1 MRSELGVSLAY
12 GLMRSLGQSIVTGEF
27 DRTGFPTE
35 AVLCQRFGASRTVM
49 REAVKM
55 LSAKG
60 LVTSRQRQGTRVE
73 PVENW
78 NLLDPDVLRW
88 LMERPFSNKIFLEF
102 TQMRL
107 AIEPTA
113 AALAAEVQDK
123 LSIAA
128 IREGLEAMI
137 ALAGDQEAAL
147 QADIDFHVS
156 ILKASGNPFFWRLKP
171 LITNALRLSI
181 TLTNKIAGHT
191 ASIAAH
197 EAILVA
203 IEKGDAAAAE
213 QASEAILRESLN
225 LIEASEAAVEARK
238 AQQA

>member
-12 GLMRSLGQSIVTGEF
+12 GLLASLGQSIVRGEF
-27 DRTGFPTE
+27 QTTGFPTE
-35 AVLCQRFGASRTVM
+35 AELCVRYGASRTVM

-60 LVTSRQRQGTRVE
+60 LLSSRQRQGTRVE

-123 LSIAA
+123 VAIAA

-137 ALAGDQEAAL
+137 ATVGDQDAAL

-156 ILKASGNPFFWRLKP
+156 ILKASGNPFFMRLKP
-171 LITNALRLSI
+171 LINNALRLSI
-181 TLTNKIAGHT
+181 QLTNKISGHT

-203 IEKGDAAAAE
+203 IEKGDAVAAE
-213 QASEAILRESLN
+213 KASEAILHESLN
-225 LIEASEAAVEARK
+225 LIEAAEAATAD
-238 AQQA
+238 A

>member
-27 DRTGFPTE
+27 ETVGFPTE
-35 AVLCQRFGASRTVM
+35 AELCTKFGASRTVM

-60 LVTSRQRQGTRVE
+60 LVSSRQRQGTRVE

-113 AALAAEVQDK
+113 AALAAQVQDK
-123 LSIAA
+123 LAIAA

-137 ALAGDQEAAL
+137 ATAGDQDAAL
-147 QADIDFHVS
+147 QADIDFHVA

-171 LITNALRLSI
+171 LINNALRLSI
-181 TLTNKIAGHT
+181 ELTNKISGHT
-191 ASIAAH
+191 ADIASH

-203 IEKGDAAAAE
+203 IEKGDAVAAE
-213 QASEAILRESLN
+213 QASESILKESLK
-225 LIEASEAAVEARK
+225 LIETTEALK
-238 AQQA
+238 N

>member
-12 GLMRSLGQSIVTGEF
+12 GLLGSLGQSIVTGEF
-27 DRTGFPTE
+27 EDSTFPTE
-35 AVLCQRFGASRTVM
+35 AELCVRYGASRTVM

-55 LSAKG
+55 LSTKG
-60 LVTSRQRQGTRVE
+60 LLSSRQRQGTRVE

-102 TQMRL
+102 TQMRM

-113 AALAAEVQDK
+113 AALAASVQDK
-123 LSIAA
+123 IAISQ
-128 IREGLEAMI
+128 IREGLNGMI
-137 ALAGDQEAAL
+137 ANGGDPERSL
-147 QADIDFHVS
+147 QADIDFHVA

-181 TLTNKIAGHT
+181 TLTNQISGHT

-203 IEKGDAAAAE
+203 IENGEAAGAE
-213 QASEAILRESLN
+213 RASEAILRESLK
-225 LIEASEAAVEARK
+225 LIEMAEAARSAR
-238 AQQA
+238 Q

>member
-1 MRSELGVSLAY
+1 MRSEHGVSLAY
-12 GLMRSLGQSIVTGEF
+12 GLLKTLGQSIVTGEF
-27 DRTGFPTE
+27 ENTGFPTE
-35 AVLCQRFGASRTVM
+35 AELCVRYGASRTVM

-60 LVTSRQRQGTRVE
+60 LLSSRQRQGTRVE

-88 LMERPFSNKIFLEF
+88 LMERPYSNKIFLEF

-123 LSIAA
+123 RAIAG
-128 IREGLEAMI
+128 IRAGLQAMI
-137 ALAGDQEAAL
+137 RDAADQDKALT
-147 QADIDFHVS
+147 ADIDFHVA
-156 ILKASGNPFFWRLKP
+156 ILNASGNPFFWRLKP
-171 LITNALRLSI
+171 LITNALTLSI
-181 TLTNKIAGHT
+181 QLTNKIAGHT
-191 ASIAAH
+191 ANIASH

-203 IEKGDAAAAE
+203 IEAGDAVAAKA
-213 QASEAILRESLN
+213 ASEVILRESLTF
-225 LIEASEAAVEARK
+225 IEASKAV
-238 AQQA
+238 

>member
-12 GLMRSLGQSIVTGEF
+12 GLLASLGQSIVRGEF
-27 DRTGFPTE
+27 ERTGFPTE
-35 AVLCQRFGASRTVM
+35 AELCVRYGASRTVM

-60 LVTSRQRQGTRVE
+60 MLASRQRQGTRVE
-73 PVENW
+73 PMENW

-123 LSIAA
+123 LAIAA

-137 ALAGDQEAAL
+137 ATAGDQENGL
-147 QADIDFHVS
+147 QADIDFHVA
-156 ILKASGNPFFWRLKP
+156 ILNASGNPFFRRLKP
-171 LITNALRLSI
+171 LINNALRLSI
-181 TLTNKIAGHT
+181 QLTNKISGHT

-197 EAILVA
+197 EAILIA

-213 QASEAILRESLN
+213 QASEAILLESLN
-225 LIEASEAAVEARK
+225 LIEAAEAATA
-238 AQQA
+238 

>member
-12 GLMRSLGQSIVTGEF
+12 GLLASLGQSIVRGEF
-27 DRTGFPTE
+27 ETTGFPTE
-35 AVLCQRFGASRTVM
+35 AELCIRFGASRTVM

-60 LVTSRQRQGTRVE
+60 LLSSRQRQGTRVE

-123 LSIAA
+123 VAIAA
-128 IREGLEAMI
+128 IRECLEAMI
-137 ALAGDQEAAL
+137 TTAGDQDAAL

-156 ILKASGNPFFWRLKP
+156 ILKASGNPFFMRLKP
-171 LITNALRLSI
+171 LINNALRLSI
-181 TLTNKIAGHT
+181 QLTNKISGHT

-197 EAILVA
+197 EAILIA
-203 IEKGDAAAAE
+203 IENGDAAEAE
-213 QASEAILRESLN
+213 KASESILQESLK
-225 LIEASEAAVEARK
+225 LIEAAEAATA
-238 AQQA
+238 AA

>member
-27 DRTGFPTE
+27 ETVGFPTE
-35 AVLCQRFGASRTVM
+35 AELCTKFGASRTVM

-60 LVTSRQRQGTRVE
+60 LVSSRQRQGTRVE

-113 AALAAEVQDK
+113 AALAAQVQDK
-123 LSIAA
+123 LAIAA

-137 ALAGDQEAAL
+137 ATAGDQDAAL
-147 QADIDFHVS
+147 QADIDFHVA

-171 LITNALRLSI
+171 LINNALRLSI
-181 TLTNKIAGHT
+181 ELTNKISGHT
-191 ASIAAH
+191 ADIASH

-203 IEKGDAAAAE
+203 IEKGDAVAAE
-213 QASEAILRESLN
+213 QASESILKESLK
-225 LIEASEAAVEARK
+225 LIETIAALK
-238 AQQA
+238 N

>member
-27 DRTGFPTE
+27 DSKGFPTE
-35 AVLCQRFGASRTVM
+35 AELCNQFGASRTVM

-60 LVTSRQRQGTRVE
+60 LVSSRQRQGTRVE

-113 AALAAEVQDK
+113 AALAAQVQDK
-123 LSIAA
+123 LAIAA

-137 ALAGDQEAAL
+137 STTGDQDAAL
-147 QADIDFHVS
+147 QADIDFHVA

-171 LITNALRLSI
+171 LINNALRLSI
-181 TLTNKIAGHT
+181 QLTNKISGHT
-191 ASIAAH
+191 ADIASH

-203 IEKGDAAAAE
+203 IEKGDAVAAE
-213 QASEAILRESLN
+213 QASESILRESLK
-225 LIEASEAAVEARK
+225 LIETTPATQNA
-238 AQQA
+238 

>member
-1 MRSELGVSLAY
+1 MRSELGASLAY
-12 GLMRSLGQSIVTGEF
+12 GLLASLGQSIVTGEF
-27 DRTGFPTE
+27 EASGFPTE
-35 AVLCQRFGASRTVM
+35 AELCLRFGASRTVT

-60 LVTSRQRQGTRVE
+60 LISSRQRQGTRVE

-88 LMERPFSNKIFLEF
+88 LMERPYSNKIFLEF

-113 AALAAEVQDK
+113 AALAAELQNK
-123 LSIAA
+123 AA
-128 IREGLEAMI
+128 IGAIRQGFAAMTKYSGGI
-137 ALAGDQEAAL
+137 SPEDQALAL
-147 QADIDFHVS
+147 QADIDFHVA

-171 LITNALRLSI
+171 LITTALNLSI
-181 TLTNKIAGHT
+181 QLTNKIAGHT
-191 ASIAAH
+191 ADLASH

-203 IEKGDAAAAE
+203 IENGDIKAAKK
-213 QASEAILRESLN
+213 ASESILMESLKF
-225 LIEASEAAVEARK
+225 IEAADAL
-238 AQQA
+238 

>member
-12 GLMRSLGQSIVTGEF
+12 GLLASLGQSIVTGEF
-27 DRTGFPTE
+27 EKTGFPTE
-35 AVLCQRFGASRTVM
+35 AELCTKFGASRTVM

-60 LVTSRQRQGTRVE
+60 LISSRQRQGTRVE

-88 LMERPFSNKIFLEF
+88 LMERPYSNKIFLEF

-113 AALAAEVQDK
+113 AFLAAELQDK
-123 LSIAA
+123 LAIAG
-128 IREGLEAMI
+128 IREGFEAMVLHGG
-137 ALAGDQEAAL
+137 ATVGGGDKDLAL
-147 QADIDFHVS
+147 QADIDFHVA

-171 LITNALRLSI
+171 LITNALNLSI
-181 TLTNKIAGHT
+181 QLTNKIAGHMADL
-191 ASIAAH
+191 ASH

-203 IEKGDAAAAE
+203 IEKGDATAAKN
-213 QASEAILRESLN
+213 ASEAILLESLTF
-225 LIEASEAAVEARK
+225 IETAKAV
-238 AQQA
+238 

>member
-12 GLMRSLGQSIVTGEF
+12 GLLGSLGQSIVTGEF
-27 DRTGFPTE
+27 EDSSFPTE
-35 AVLCQRFGASRTVM
+35 AELCVRYGASRTVM

-55 LSAKG
+55 LSTKG
-60 LVTSRQRQGTRVE
+60 LLSSRQRQGTRVE

-102 TQMRL
+102 TQMRM

-123 LSIAA
+123 AAIAA
-128 IREGLEAMI
+128 IREGLNGMI
-137 ALAGDQEAAL
+137 ANGGDPEKSL
-147 QADIDFHVS
+147 QADIDFHVA

-181 TLTNKIAGHT
+181 TLTNQISGHT

-197 EAILVA
+197 EAILIA
-203 IEKGDAAAAE
+203 IENGEAAGAE
-213 QASEAILRESLN
+213 RASEAILRESLK
-225 LIEASEAAVEARK
+225 LIEMAEAARGK
-238 AQQA
+238 RQ

>member
-12 GLMRSLGQSIVTGEF
+12 GLLGSLGQSIVRGEF
-27 DRTGFPTE
+27 ETTGFPTE
-35 AVLCQRFGASRTVM
+35 AELCVRYGASRTVM

-60 LVTSRQRQGTRVE
+60 LLSSRQRQGTRVQ

-123 LSIAA
+123 AAIAL
-128 IREGLEAMI
+128 IREGLDAMVTT
-137 ALAGDQEAAL
+137 AGDQDAAL
-147 QADIDFHVS
+147 QADIDFHVA
-156 ILKASGNPFFWRLKP
+156 ILKASGNPFFMRLKP
-171 LITNALRLSI
+171 LINNALRLSI
-181 TLTNKIAGHT
+181 QLTNKISGHT

-197 EAILVA
+197 EAILIA
-203 IEKGDAAAAE
+203 IETGDAAAAE
-213 QASEAILRESLN
+213 KACETILHESLK
-225 LIEASEAAVEARK
+225 LIEAAEAASNSSRTAV
-238 AQQA
+238 

>member
-12 GLMRSLGQSIVTGEF
+12 GLLASLGQSIVRGEF
-27 DRTGFPTE
+27 EKTGFPTE
-35 AVLCQRFGASRTVM
+35 AELCVRYGASRTVM

-60 LVTSRQRQGTRVE
+60 LLSSRQRQGTRVE

-113 AALAAEVQDK
+113 AALAAEVQDRRA
-123 LSIAA
+123 IAA

-137 ALAGDQEAAL
+137 STAEGVARYRGLKRHRDAFRHVKQLEWGAAL
-147 QADIDFHVS
+147 DQSLEAPIESPGVTPIMVS
-156 ILKASGNPFFWRLKP
+156 GLPSLPM
-171 LITNALRLSI
+171 
-181 TLTNKIAGHT
+181 
-191 ASIAAH
+191 ASIFPSQIPISAFTMP
-197 EAILVA
+197 
-203 IEKGDAAAAE
+203 
-213 QASEAILRESLN
+213 Q
-225 LIEASEAAVEARK
+225 
-238 AQQA
+238 

>member
-12 GLMRSLGQSIVTGEF
+12 GLMRTLGQSIVTGVYE
-27 DRTGFPTE
+27 RTGFPTE
-35 AVLCQRFGASRTVM
+35 AELCQQFGASRTVM

-60 LVTSRQRQGTRVE
+60 LLSSRQRQGTRVE

-88 LMERPFSNKIFLEF
+88 LMERPYSNKIFKEF

-113 AALAAEVQDK
+113 AALAAEVQNK
-123 LSIAA
+123 LAIAE
-128 IREGLEAMI
+128 IREGFEAM
-137 ALAGDQEAAL
+137 GAAKDPDASL
-147 QADIDFHVS
+147 QADIDFHVA

-171 LITNALRLSI
+171 MITNALNLSI
-181 TLTNKIAGHT
+181 QLTNRIAGHT
-191 ASIAAH
+191 ADLAQH
-197 EAILVA
+197 ETILVA
-203 IEKGDAAAAE
+203 IEKGDVEAAE
-213 QASEAILRESLN
+213 KASQAILRESLKF
-225 LIEASEAAVEARK
+225 IEKADQASAA
-238 AQQA
+238 